1 MAVFSL
7 SPSIL
12 PFVEAMPWTLCALFQ
27 FPPRLS
33 LRRRRT
39 NPVTKER
46 DASGQESDLLHSAQL
61 TEQTLHED
69 TYIPETPH
77 TGRNVLKVALS
88 TLSSVSSNIPF
99 GSVLSSVIDPL
110 LDIINRIE
118 QTSINTQGVVE
129 LAARIELLSSLVSE
143 MARDG
148 AQQGRVIVEVLQRE
162 LQTITKELDDAHSQG
177 KLEEF
182 FNGTENA
189 STLANH
195 NNHLA
200 QMIADATL
208 AMVHEVLQ
216 SLQGL
221 ESRLEAKFETSE
233 DGGRELF
240 GGTGGE
246 GGEGGHTGG
255 GSGLEE
261 AAQLAMENV
270 DRFRRVHGG
279 TGGEDG
285 PGDVVGG
292 RGGTGRG
299 PRFSH
304 QLIRIDGKG
313 LPPLSVAEFCQEYK
327 LTDKIHKLLDDQG
340 FETVGALPKITGTD
354 LKDAGFKIGH
364 IAELRR
370 ALDDFAEDGGGK

>member
-1 MAVFSL
+1 
-7 SPSIL
+7 
-12 PFVEAMPWTLCALFQ
+12 MPWTLCALFQ

-46 DASGQESDLLHSAQL
+46 DSSGQESDLLHSAQL
-61 TEQTLHED
+61 TEKTLHED

-77 TGRNVLKVALS
+77 TGRNVLKFALS

-110 LDIINRIE
+110 MDIINRIE
-118 QTSINTQGVVE
+118 QTSINTHGLVE
-129 LAARIELLSSLVSE
+129 LAARIELLSPLVSE
-143 MARDG
+143 MARDR
-148 AQQGRVIVEVLQRE
+148 AQQGRVIVEALQRE
-162 LQTITKELDDAHSQG
+162 LQNITKELDHAHSQG

-182 FNGTENA
+182 FNGTDNA

-195 NNHLA
+195 NKHLA

-208 AMVHEVLQ
+208 ATVHEVLQ

-221 ESRLEAKFETSE
+221 QSRLEAKSETAE
-233 DGGRELF
+233 DGGTELF
-240 GGTGGE
+240 GGTGGK
-246 GGEGGHTGG
+246 GGEGGHIGG
-255 GSGLEE
+255 EGGLGE
-261 AAQLAMENV
+261 AAQLAMENA
-270 DRFRRVHGG
+270 DRFRRIHGG
-279 TGGEDG
+279 TGGEGG

-292 RGGTGRG
+292 RGGTGQG

-304 QLIRIDGKG
+304 QLITIDGKG

-327 LTDKIHKLLDDQG
+327 LSDKIHKLLDDQG
-340 FETVGALPKITGTD
+340 FETVGAFPKLTDTD

-370 ALDDFAEDGGGK
+370 ALDNFAEDGGAK